1 MGAVTYRFLENE
13 EALSEFLDCFERGT
27 WPKPEWNHAAHIAVA
42 GCYLIR
48 YSDEDAAD
56 RARSGIRHYNQC
68 TGTIN
73 SDHSGYHETLT
84 LLWLALVK
92 ARLRQL
98 DAGTARIDA
107 VRILIAEFAPQRD
120 LFREYYTFDVVRS
133 VEARRS
139 WVPPDAKPLP

>member
-1 MGAVTYRFLENE
+1 MGDVTYRFLDSE
-13 EALSEFLDCFERGT
+13 EALSDFLECFERGT
-27 WPKPEWNHAAHIAVA
+27 WPKPEWTHAAHIALA

-48 YSDEDAAD
+48 YSDDEATD
-56 RARSGIRHYNQC
+56 RARRGIQHYNQC
-68 TGTIN
+68 VGTIN

-84 LLWLALVK
+84 LFWLALVR

-107 VRILIAEFAPQRD
+107 VRTLVAEFAPQRD
-120 LFREYYTFDVVRS
+120 LFREYYSFDVVRS